1 MFYIIFD
8 ECMGFKEKNC
18 VNDSVTKDNIENEAF
33 IKKEIAFDVIS
44 ESLKFGNAN
53 PFEASKK
60 LRKIIE
66 TKPRITYKLEDSKSL
81 DNLVSTI
88 CDRSL
93 YFSRHDLI
101 TNGELLLTIN
111 NIIEFVP
118 KKIIEKSGIPLARI
132 IADSYIRVTNEL
144 SQKKKGNATG
154 IDAVLLDNI
163 YANNLYDIPD
173 YILKV
178 ADMEVFSYM
187 NEVQSLSKLAR
198 TLPEQ

>member
-1 MFYIIFD
+1 
-8 ECMGFKEKNC
+8 MGLKKKNL
-18 VNDSVTKDNIENEAF
+18 NYPATIENVEEEAF

-81 DNLVSTI
+81 DDLVSTM

-163 YANNLYDIPD
+163 YTNNLYDIPD